1 MAAPVRL
8 QTHVW
13 GVDGDRRALLL
24 HGLCSDGATWWRL
37 ASELADEGWLVVAP
51 DLRGHGRS
59 PAAAAYDLET
69 LAADAAVLGSGWDVV
84 VGHSLGGAVAAH
96 LLADPELE
104 IRAGV
109 LVDPVLRAS
118 GLVVEQIRLALR
130 AEAGGVEAEDV
141 RQVHPGWDERDV
153 WRKVLATRLVTPD
166 VVDAVIA
173 HNDPWDVLPLVERWR
188 ARVHLLAA
196 DPTIGGTLSPSLAE
210 ELAVA
215 PHVSG
220 EVVTGAGHSIHR
232 EAPEAVRAAV
242 DLVTSTD

>member
-1 MAAPVRL
+1 VAAAVRL

-59 PAAAAYDLET
+59 PAGAAYDLES

-84 VGHSLGGAVAAH
+84 VGHSLGGAIAAH
-96 LLADPELE
+96 LLADPGLE

-109 LVDPVLRAS
+109 LVDPVLRAG
-118 GLVVEQIRLALR
+118 GLVVEQIRQALR
-130 AEAGGVEAEDV
+130 AEAGGVEADDI
-141 RQVHPGWDERDV
+141 RRVHPDWDERDV
-153 WRKVLATRLVTPD
+153 WRKVMATRLVTPD
-166 VVDAVIA
+166 VVDAVLA
-173 HNDPWDVLPLVERWR
+173 DNDPWDVVPLVERWR

-196 DPTIGGTLSPSLAE
+196 DPTIGGTLPPSLAE
-210 ELAVA
+210 EVSVA
-215 PHVSG
+215 AHVSF
-220 EVVTGAGHSIHR
+220 EVVAGAGHSIHR
-232 EAPEAVRAAV
+232 EAPASVRAAV
-242 DLVTSTD
+242 DLVTSDA